1 MDAANVGKGENAM
14 TKMLRPLAML
24 AACSA
29 LALPH
34 VAVAQTTAVTPAI
47 TTPDKV
53 DSRLEVLEFKDGSP
67 AAGMNGAAEKL
78 IAGENR
84 V

>member
-1 MDAANVGKGENAM
+1 M

-24 AACSA
+24 AACLA
-29 LALPH
+29 LA
-34 VAVAQTTAVTPAI
+34 
-47 TTPDKV
+47 
-53 DSRLEVLEFKDGSP
+53 LEFKDGSP

-78 IAGENR
+78 IAGKNR